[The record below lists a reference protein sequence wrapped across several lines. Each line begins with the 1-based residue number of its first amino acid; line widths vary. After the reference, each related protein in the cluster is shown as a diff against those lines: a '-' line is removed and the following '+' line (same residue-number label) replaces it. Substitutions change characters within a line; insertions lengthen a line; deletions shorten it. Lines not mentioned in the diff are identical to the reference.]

1 MLGLLSLAATYL
13 IPLLGDAVGS
23 LFSDDAQPAAKAVTT
38 AVAQAAIDTAAKAT
52 GITITDEA
60 SMQQAAQALQAD
72 PAKLA
77 DYQRAL
83 TERALGAMAEETKR
97 LQIVNDTMRVELTS
111 NDGYVRR
118 MRPTWGY
125 TMCASWGWI
134 MFVIGI
140 TIFRDPAQLTANMPN
155 IVTLFSIGATVL
167 GIYVYKRSAEK
178 GASGLGLPAIG
189 RKPAR

>member
-1 MLGLLSLAATYL
+1 
-13 IPLLGDAVGS
+13 
-23 LFSDDAQPAAKAVTT
+23 
-38 AVAQAAIDTAAKAT
+38 
-52 GITITDEA
+52 
-60 SMQQAAQALQAD
+60 
-72 PAKLA
+72 
-77 DYQRAL
+77 
-83 TERALGAMAEETKR
+83 MAEETKR

-111 NDGYVRR
+111 NDGFVRR
-118 MRPTWGY
+118 MRPTWGD

-167 GIYVYKRSAEK
+167 GIYVYKRSSEK
-178 GASGLGLPAIG
+178 GAPGLSLPSIPLPS